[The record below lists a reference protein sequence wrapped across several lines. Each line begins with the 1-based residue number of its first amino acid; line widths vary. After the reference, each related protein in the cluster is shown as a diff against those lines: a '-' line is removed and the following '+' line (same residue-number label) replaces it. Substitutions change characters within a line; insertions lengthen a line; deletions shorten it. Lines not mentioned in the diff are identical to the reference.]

1 MRIEENPVGRIEK
14 LTRFQYHL
22 HDVFVDMPTCS
33 LAWLPMEDED
43 IHSGVAVV
51 PLTHPLS
58 MDFKFFLGLLSM
70 DFKFFLERF
79 LHPINQMNAC
89 CICFAVLFNWMNRFG
104 MRIAA
109 LEKRVEEIEWH
120 VIIDMDALEHEL

>member
-1 MRIEENPVGRIEK
+1 M
-14 LTRFQYHL
+14 
-22 HDVFVDMPTCS
+22 FVDMP
-33 LAWLPMEDED
+33 ARGFARFPMEDED

-58 MDFKFFLGLLSM
+58 ADFKFSWREDLMDFKI
-70 DFKFFLERF
+70 FLERVI
-79 LHPINQMNAC
+79 LRPIHQMNAC

-109 LEKRVEEIEWH
+109 LEKRIYEIERH
-120 VIIDMDALEHEL
+120 VIIDMEAESNP

>member
-1 MRIEENPVGRIEK
+1 
-14 LTRFQYHL
+14 
-22 HDVFVDMPTCS
+22 
-33 LAWLPMEDED
+33 MEDED

-51 PLTHPLS
+51 PLTPPL
-58 MDFKFFLGLLSM
+58 DGFQIFLGMTLDGFQIVLG
-70 DFKFFLERF
+70 RF

-109 LEKRVEEIEWH
+109 LEKKIEEIERH
-120 VIIDMDALEHEL
+120 VIIDMDAESVND